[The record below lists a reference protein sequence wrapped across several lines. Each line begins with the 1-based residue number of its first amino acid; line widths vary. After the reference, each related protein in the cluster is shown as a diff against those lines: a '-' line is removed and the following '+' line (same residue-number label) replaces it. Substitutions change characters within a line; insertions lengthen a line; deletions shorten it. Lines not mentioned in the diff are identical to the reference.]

1 MNQSTTPQTD
11 KAQTYKIHPDSD
23 LFLVD
28 REFARSLEQALNDAN
43 ETLAGYLQSPEGQNI
58 MAAQQ
63 RDTANRLADELEV
76 ENKRIE
82 NEIARAL
89 SLISEQSSAI
99 QWAKEFF
106 NSKPAV
112 AACGACEHTVVVKC
126 CQ

>member
-1 MNQSTTPQTD
+1 MNSIDDTPRTNE
-11 KAQTYKIHPDSD
+11 
-23 LFLVD
+23 
-28 REFARSLEQALNDAN
+28 REAMSYGLHEGWGLALARQLERELNAAN
-43 ETLAGYLQSPEGQNI
+43 ETLSRYLQSPEGRNI

-76 ENKRIE
+76 ENKRLQ
-82 NEIARAL
+82 NELSRAL
-89 SLISEQSSAI
+89 DLISEQSSAI